1 MIHLILHAHVPECLR
16 VRVSTHTDTHTDT
29 HAHYIQTLCVC
40 MICIIERDTYE
51 QYIYKY
57 AHMHAAYERIR
68 VRACPYLVFECGIGA
83 KQQQLRYRIAID
95 RPFIVLTE
103 TKSR

>member
-1 MIHLILHAHVPECLR
+1 
-16 VRVSTHTDTHTDT
+16 
-29 HAHYIQTLCVC
+29 

-68 VRACPYLVFECGIGA
+68 VRACPYPVFECGIGA